1 MTVFYV
7 NLFLCTDIK
16 GQKEQRHFLLIYLVK
31 GFTTK
36 IKRINLF
43 LSNVTIVLILFAFQL
58 LKVRTIISHQCF
70 AGYYS
75 DATVLTLNWWNTES
89 MHCVKSVRIR
99 SFSGP
104 YWFQMRESMG
114 QKNSKYG
121 HFSLSANGN
130 IRLKWVMFWRKLVT
144 LSVKNFVGKKFRR

>member
-1 MTVFYV
+1 MKMFHV
-7 NLFLCTDIK
+7 NLFLCTDK
-16 GQKEQRHFLLIYLVK
+16 KRQKDQGHFLLIYLVK

-36 IKRINLF
+36 IKRVNLF

-89 MHCVKSVRIR
+89 MHCVKCVRIR

-104 YWFQMRESMG
+104 YSFQMRESTG

-130 IRLKWVMFWRKLVT
+130 IK
-144 LSVKNFVGKKFRR
+144 